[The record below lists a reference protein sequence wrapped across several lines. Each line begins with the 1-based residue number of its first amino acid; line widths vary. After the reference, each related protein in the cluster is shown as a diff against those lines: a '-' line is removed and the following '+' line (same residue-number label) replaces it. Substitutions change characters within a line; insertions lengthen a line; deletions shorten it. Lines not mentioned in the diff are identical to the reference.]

1 MPVGTLALHTGS
13 WPSIEEYGE
22 FIRIVNKDHSGASAA
37 IQKAFRRLSA
47 KPAKKPAS
55 PSRLLGKCSRPLPLR
70 NPAAGGHPED
80 LGDGQT
86 AAEVAILRFL
96 G

>member
-37 IQKAFRRLSA
+37 IQKAFSQA
-47 KPAKKPAS
+47 CEKAGIPFE
-55 PSRLLGKCSRPLPLR
+55 
-70 NPAAGGHPED
+70 AAG
-80 LGDGQT
+80 
-86 AAEVAILRFL
+86 
-96 G
+96 